1 MNNQDTI
8 EFKEMIS
15 FMDSGAWFSI
25 EFVTYDKKK
34 ETGGEW
40 IVIDAAVKHGR
51 ETDAEREKMQHY
63 QPVSSNVKR
72 NPNHYQNSTRNIR
85 LRNGGIRKVHLRL
98 IRVFNNKIVI

>member
-1 MNNQDTI
+1 MT
-8 EFKEMIS
+8 
-15 FMDSGAWFSI
+15 
-25 EFVTYDKKK
+25 KK